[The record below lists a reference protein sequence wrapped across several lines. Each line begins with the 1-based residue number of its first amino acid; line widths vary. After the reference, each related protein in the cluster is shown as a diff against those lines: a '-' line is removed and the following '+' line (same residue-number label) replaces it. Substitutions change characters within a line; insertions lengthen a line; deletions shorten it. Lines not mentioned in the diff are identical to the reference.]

1 MCLKTNCLFLLFSIS
16 YCCHVFADTRAQ
28 AYSYPEDSVQAI
40 LETLSQ
46 TKPKLVDFIP
56 ETQRWYL
63 TRPRPDAVPEKIL
76 VQIQDAFYHDINTAC
91 RLYAWRYLL
100 NWRALVAK
108 AARESFWGTSFLCNR
123 TFNYFGIRAKAKP
136 WICSAFDFCAS
147 VERKDPKLAAFVV
160 FPDFESSI
168 WMFIHTIYSQH
179 YLERLPDLGSRIM
192 GAIEFE
198 RRFGFHYWE
207 GYERGFTFPQELG
220 SQYYS
225 IEETLA
231 TWSGH
236 EINNLC
242 VDCSRESD
250 LHWIE
255 KVNRAAERVHP

>member
-1 MCLKTNCLFLLFSIS
+1 MCLKTNCLFLIFSIA
-16 YCCHVFADTRAQ
+16 CCSNLLSDTNGPPLNF
-28 AYSYPEDSVQAI
+28 SGDSVQVI
-40 LETLSQ
+40 LESLSQ
-46 TKPKLVDFIP
+46 KKPDLVDFIP

-63 TRPRPDAVPEKIL
+63 THPRPEAVSEKTL

-136 WICSAFDFCAS
+136 WVCASFDFCSS
-147 VERKDPKLAAFVV
+147 VKRKDPKLAAFVV
-160 FPDFESSI
+160 FPDFEKSL
-168 WMFIHTIYSQH
+168 WMFIHTIYSHH
-179 YLERLPDLGSRIM
+179 YLERLPDLGSRVM

-207 GYERGFTFPQELG
+207 GFERGFTFPQELG
-220 SQYYS
+220 SRYYS
-225 IEETLA
+225 IEEILA

-255 KVNRAAERVHP
+255 KVNRAAERVNP